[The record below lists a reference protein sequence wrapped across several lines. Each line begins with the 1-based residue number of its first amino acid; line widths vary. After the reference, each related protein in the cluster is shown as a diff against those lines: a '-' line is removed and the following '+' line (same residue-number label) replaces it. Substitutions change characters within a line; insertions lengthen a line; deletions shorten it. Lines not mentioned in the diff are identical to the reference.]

1 MRLPV
6 VCTINDTWVR
16 RSDCVP
22 YTSAS
27 SPAPSTQSQTRR
39 EYFDRPYDFALSF
52 SGSERAIAERLRH
65 LLSERQLAVF
75 YDNDEQ
81 HRIIAEDVE
90 DYLVPIY
97 KTEAMFVLP
106 ILSPTYPTRIWAKIE
121 SDAFKER
128 FGQSAVIP
136 IKLSTVQEGFFNDY
150 MRYGY
155 LALDMSGD
163 IEAQLIKIADTLGRR
178 MLDERAQSANEA
190 VAAEA

>member
-1 MRLPV
+1 MTISDRAEAGEGSAGRASGAGCLCVGVVILAKTVTTEMGGGLP
-6 VCTINDTWVR
+6 
-16 RSDCVP
+16 
-22 YTSAS
+22 
-27 SPAPSTQSQTRR
+27 
-39 EYFDRPYDFALSF
+39 
-52 SGSERAIAERLRH
+52 GG
-65 LLSERQLAVF
+65 
-75 YDNDEQ
+75 
-81 HRIIAEDVE
+81 DVE

-163 IEAQLIKIADTLGRR
+163 IEAQLINIADTLGRR